1 MTAFICHSF
10 FISSSLKIMAELKLE
25 IVTPERRVFDETVDS
40 VTVPTATGEVGI
52 LPNHAP
58 LISSLKSGI
67 LSYSNKGA
75 SEKMVVSGGFVE
87 VSTNKVSVL
96 TDVAE
101 KADEIDVEAA
111 KAERDAAQ
119 KVLSGSFSGTE
130 EEFETENARLERAQ
144 ARLSLAA
151 GR

>member
-1 MTAFICHSF
+1 MI
-10 FISSSLKIMAELKLE
+10 KLE
-25 IVTPERRVFDETVDS
+25 IVTPEKKVFDETVDS

-67 LSYSNKGA
+67 LSYTNRGA
-75 SEKMVVSGGFVE
+75 SEKLVVSGGFVE
-87 VSTNKVSVL
+87 VSSNTVSVL

-101 KADEIDVEAA
+101 RADEIDVEAA
-111 KAERDAAQ
+111 RAERDSAQ
-119 KVLSGSFSGTE
+119 QVLGTAFSGTE
-130 EEFETENARLERAQ
+130 EEFEAETARLERAQ

-151 GR
+151 GGR

>member
-1 MTAFICHSF
+1 MI
-10 FISSSLKIMAELKLE
+10 KLE
-25 IVTPERRVFDETVDS
+25 IVTPEKKVFDETVDA

-58 LISSLKSGI
+58 LISALKSGI

-75 SEKMVVSGGFVE
+75 SEKLVVSGGFVE

-101 KADEIDVEAA
+101 RADEVDVEAA
-111 KAERDAAQ
+111 RAELGEAQ
-119 KVLSGSFSGTE
+119 KVLGAAFSGSA
-130 EEFETENARLERAQ
+130 EEFEVEKERLERAQ

-151 GR
+151 GGR

>member
-1 MTAFICHSF
+1 MIRDPLS
-10 FISSSLKIMAELKLE
+10 IKSMIKLE
-25 IVTPERRVFDETVDS
+25 IVTPEKKVFDETIDS

-67 LSYSNKGA
+67 LSFNHKGVN
-75 SEKMVVSGGFVE
+75 EKMVVSGGFVE
-87 VSTNKVSVL
+87 VSTNKVSIL
-96 TDVAE
+96 TDIAEKVDEIDTETARADRENAE
-101 KADEIDVEAA
+101 KA
-111 KAERDAAQ
+111 
-119 KVLSGSFSGTE
+119 LSGTWSGTE
-130 EEFETENARLERAQ
+130 EDYEAEKERLERAQ

>member
-1 MTAFICHSF
+1 MI
-10 FISSSLKIMAELKLE
+10 KLE
-25 IVTPERRVFDETVDS
+25 IVTPEKKVFDETVDS

-75 SEKMVVSGGFVE
+75 TEKMVVSGGFVE
-87 VSTNKVSVL
+87 VSANMVSVL

-101 KADEIDVEAA
+101 KAEEINAETARADREASE
-111 KAERDAAQ
+111 KA
-119 KVLSGSFSGTE
+119 LSGNWTGTE
-130 EEFETENARLERAQ
+130 EEFEAEKERLERAQ

-151 GR
+151 GK

>member
-1 MTAFICHSF
+1 MI
-10 FISSSLKIMAELKLE
+10 KLE
-25 IVTPERRVFDETVDS
+25 IVTPEKKVFDETVDS

-58 LISSLKSGI
+58 LISALKSGI
-67 LSYSNKGA
+67 LAYSNRGT

-87 VSTNKVSVL
+87 VSANKVSVL

-101 KADEIDVEAA
+101 RADEIDV
-111 KAERDAAQ
+111 DAARGELSEAQ
-119 KVLSGSFSGTE
+119 NALSGAFSGTE
-130 EEFETENARLERAQ
+130 EEFEAEKERLERAQ
-144 ARLSLAA
+144 ARLALTSG